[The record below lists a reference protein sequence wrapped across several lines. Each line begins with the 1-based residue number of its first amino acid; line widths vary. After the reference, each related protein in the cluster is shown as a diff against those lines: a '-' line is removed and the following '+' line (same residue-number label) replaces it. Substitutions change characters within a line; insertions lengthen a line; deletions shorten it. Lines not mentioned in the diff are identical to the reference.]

1 MNSVVYEDEKIVAI
15 LHDIVEDTPIGVP
28 DLEKDLELP
37 KRIIDAIVAMTH
49 FVNEPNSDYIQRV
62 KENDLATRVKL
73 ADLKRI
79 QHISFLNF
87 FITGMNVRQIWLL
100 S

>member
-49 FVNEPNSDYIQRV
+49 E
-62 KENDLATRVKL
+62 ATIINKKGGER
-73 ADLKRI
+73 
-79 QHISFLNF
+79 
-87 FITGMNVRQIWLL
+87 NV
-100 S
+100 